1 MKLQSRAAEDF
12 VRAPD
17 PRIRAVLVY
26 GPDEGQVRERGE
38 AIARRIVPDGGDP
51 FRIAV
56 LPLDGMGA
64 DPSRLADEA
73 QALSMTGGR
82 RLVVVRDA
90 TDKLAPACAVLA
102 AAAPGADCLVVVE
115 AGDLSPRSALRK
127 LFEATADF
135 AAIACYVDDERSLS
149 GLIRDTLAQDR
160 IMVEPDALAY
170 LAQALSGDRA
180 LMRRALEKISLYLG
194 PSAERRTLS
203 YEDAFAAIGD
213 AGALE
218 LDDPA
223 RAAAEGDRAATD
235 RAVGRLLDEGT
246 SPVAILRASQ
256 GYFRRLHLARAAMEG
271 GQSAE
276 AAMASLRPPVFF
288 KEAPRFRRQV
298 ERWRAAS
305 LAAALNRLVECE
317 AAVKR
322 TGAPDTLLTA
332 RAMILI
338 AQMSR
343 GA

>member
-1 MKLQSRAAEDF
+1 MKLQARAAEDF
-12 VRAPD
+12 LRAPD

-38 AIARRIVPDGGDP
+38 AIARKVVPDRDDP
-51 FRIAV
+51 FRIALVPADV
-56 LPLDGMGA
+56 LGS
-64 DPSRLADEA
+64 DPTRLADEA

-82 RLVVVRDA
+82 RLVAVRDA
-90 TDKLAPACAVLA
+90 TDKMA
-102 AAAPGADCLVVVE
+102 AACTTLAGTPGGADCLVVVE
-115 AGDLSPRSALRK
+115 AGDLSPRSSLRK
-127 LFEATADF
+127 LFEATPDF
-135 AAIACYVDDERSLS
+135 AAMPCYVDDERGLA
-149 GLIRDTLAQDR
+149 GLIRDTLAQER
-160 IMVEPDALAY
+160 IMVDPDALAW

-180 LMRRALEKISLYLG
+180 LMRRALEKISVYLG
-194 PSAERRTLS
+194 PLAERRTLT
-203 YEDAFAAIGD
+203 YDDAFAAIGD

-223 RAAAEGDRAATD
+223 KAAAEGDRAATD

-256 GYFRRLHLARAAMEG
+256 TYFRRLHLARVAIEA

-276 AAMASLRPPVFF
+276 TAIASLRPPVFF

-305 LAAALNRLVECE
+305 LSAALNRLIECE

-322 TGAPDTLLTA
+322 TGAPDELLTA

-343 GA
+343 GN